1 MINKRIVHLVDDDAS
16 IVTSTAAFL
25 SIKGFGVARYGS
37 ALEFLKV
44 ASPAMTGCVVT
55 DVRMTGMTGI
65 ELVECLRARRI
76 SIPII
81 IITAHADMA
90 LAIRAMR
97 HGVLDLLEK
106 PFSNDALVKSIQDT
120 CCRWTERQV
129 GSNSADISGRLRALT
144 TREKDVLLRLLNGM
158 PNKIIAHELGVSTRT
173 VETHRATIMSKM
185 NASSLADLVRMSLST
200 QEFGSRVVGE
210 NHEI

>member
-1 MINKRIVHLVDDDAS
+1 MNNKRIVHLVDDDAS

-25 SIKGFGVARYGS
+25 SARGFEVETYGS
-37 ALEFLKV
+37 AVEFLE
-44 ASPAMTGCVVT
+44 AATPGTTGCVVT

-65 ELVECLRARRI
+65 ELVERLKERRI
-76 SIPII
+76 SLPII
-81 IITAHADMA
+81 IITAHADIA

-106 PFSNDALVKSIQDT
+106 PFSNAALVKSIQDT
-120 CCRWTERQV
+120 LTRWIEGQAGPNPEAV
-129 GSNSADISGRLRALT
+129 SGRLRTLT
-144 TREKDVLLRLLNGM
+144 AREKDVLSRLLNGL

-185 NASSLADLVRMSLST
+185 NASSLAELVRMSLST
-200 QEFGSRVVGE
+200 QGFGA
-210 NHEI
+210 

>member
-25 SIKGFGVARYGS
+25 SVRGFGVERYGS

-44 ASPAMTGCVVT
+44 ASPTTTGCVVT

-81 IITAHADMA
+81 IITAHADMD

-120 CCRWTERQV
+120 CRRWTEGQA
-129 GSNSADISGRLRALT
+129 GSNSAAISGRFRTLT
-144 TREKDVLLRLLNGM
+144 MREKDVLSRLLNGM
-158 PNKIIAHELGVSTRT
+158 PNKIIAHDLGVSTRT

-200 QEFGSRVVGE
+200 PEFGSRIVGE